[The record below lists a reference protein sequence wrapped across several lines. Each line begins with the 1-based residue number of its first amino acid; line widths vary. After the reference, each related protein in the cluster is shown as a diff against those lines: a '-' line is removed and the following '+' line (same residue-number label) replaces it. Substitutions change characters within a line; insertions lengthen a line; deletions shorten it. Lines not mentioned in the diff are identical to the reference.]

1 MRWWLSFAKP
11 EESLGVCVVE
21 ADTFMGAVIKTHR
34 MGINPG
40 GEVMGVPVEGVSDDQ
55 VNVLLKPDVA
65 RVVVKGVRAIE

>member
-1 MRWWLSFAKP
+1 MKWWLSFAKP

-40 GEVMGVPVEGVSDDQ
+40 GEVLGTPVEGVSDEHM
-55 VNVLLKPDVA
+55 NTLLKPEIA
-65 RVVVKGVRAIE
+65 RVLVESVHAIE

>member
-11 EESLGVCVVE
+11 GESLGVCVVD

-40 GEVMGVPVEGVSDDQ
+40 GEVVGAPVEGVSDEHT
-55 VNVLLKPDVA
+55 NLLLKPEIA
-65 RVVVKGVRAIE
+65 RVIVEHVRAIE